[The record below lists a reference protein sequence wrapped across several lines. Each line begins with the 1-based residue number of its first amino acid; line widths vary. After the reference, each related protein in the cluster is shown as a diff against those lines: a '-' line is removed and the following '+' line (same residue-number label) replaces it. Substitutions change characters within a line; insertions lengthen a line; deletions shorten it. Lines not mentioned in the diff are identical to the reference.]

1 MIRITGFI
9 MLILI
14 KGAVVYS
21 QSINEEKMAL
31 TNFLK
36 RMYTAVPFEGVKI
49 MDDYDNQYLVSVLS
63 LDKSKYP
70 NTSTLMRVAQVK
82 AQSQASN
89 YINGTSVSTDLII
102 KTTETNENGAPKSVV
117 ETLESIREKAT
128 GFVNG
133 LELLTNFDI
142 EEGKRQLFMFY
153 KVIPEN

>member
-1 MIRITGFI
+1 

>member
-1 MIRITGFI
+1 MIRNIGIILLF
-9 MLILI
+9 LI
-14 KGAVVYS
+14 KVADVYS

-117 ETLESIREKAT
+117 ETLEFIREKAT

>member
-1 MIRITGFI
+1 MRFVTIISIIGLFTI
-9 MLILI
+9 HTS
-14 KGAVVYS
+14 A
-21 QSINEEKMAL
+21 QSINDEKMAL

-36 RMYTAVPFEGVKI
+36 RMYNAVPFEGVKI
-49 MDDYDNQYLVSVLS
+49 MDDYNHQYLVSVLS
-63 LDKSKYP
+63 LEKAKYP
-70 NTSTLMRVAQVK
+70 SISTMMRVGQVK

-102 KTTETNENGAPKSVV
+102 KTTETTENGTPKSVV

-142 EEGKRQLFMFY
+142 EEGKRHLFMYY
-153 KVIPEN
+153 KVIPPQ

>member
-1 MIRITGFI
+1 MIRNIGIILLF
-9 MLILI
+9 LI
-14 KGAVVYS
+14 KAADVYS